1 MLFDLI
7 EDPSFCYMTF
17 PDYVT
22 EFFAGYF
29 GVDPIL

>member
-22 EFFAGYF
+22 EFFAGHF
-29 GVDPIL
+29 GVDPIP